1 MDNFPI
7 NSLLTHYKLMGV
19 FPELNESKA
28 QILET
33 RTGCPITCTDGY
45 GCLSFCMLLC
55 LPSAFNA
62 ESFTQL
68 GEGVLLTPRFSRGDQ
83 KGNLLSHTSEENRDG
98 SFPKFWSWSEFQS
111 HAWGKSTMVSLQEE
125 QKIDANRQ
133 HRWVQQKQHFGSA
146 HSRYIGYG
154 FCSWFSAFIEQLVS
168 QRWTQLLC
176 EKSQLYFYSPTIF
189 PYLKR
194 GKEHSTELLSP
205 GRQGG

>member
-1 MDNFPI
+1 MRAKHK
-7 NSLLTHYKLMGV
+7 SLRQGRAAPSRALMAMGACPSACYCV
-19 FPELNESKA
+19 FQVPLMHRVLHPAGWAGAYNT
-28 QILET
+28 QILKRRSEGESPLPYK
-33 RTGCPITCTDGY
+33 RGKKKKGHFLNSGVDLNFRAMPEESQQWY
-45 GCLSFCMLLC
+45 LC
-55 LPSAFNA
+55 RKNK
-62 ESFTQL
+62 E
-68 GEGVLLTPRFSRGDQ
+68 
-83 KGNLLSHTSEENRDG
+83 
-98 SFPKFWSWSEFQS
+98 
-111 HAWGKSTMVSLQEE
+111 
-125 QKIDANRQ
+125 IDANRQ